1 MAGATSR
8 GGILSGGFSGGFTG
22 AGSEQAGSGIGEEES
37 YLVSVSDL
45 MVGLLFL
52 FIIILMAFALNFR
65 SAEDAAE
72 ETLEALTVERD
83 ALAIERDRIDEERA
97 ALALDR
103 DRLLAERDR
112 LVGITGILL
121 ERDAERAKLLTRIK
135 EALAARGLEV
145 EVDLENGI
153 LRLPESLLF
162 PSNEAELSEA
172 GRAALGILGEVL
184 ADLLPCYAGQESNA
198 VDGDGASAQP
208 GCPSGAAAILETIL
222 IEGHTDDR
230 PIRSGPFADNWA
242 LSAARARNTYRA
254 LIATAPT
261 LDRLGN
267 ADGEALLGVSGYEA
281 RRPVIDAATD
291 EARRV
296 NRRIDLRF
304 LARGPSAE
312 ALAALLA
319 SLETAVDA
327 P

>member
-1 MAGATSR
+1 MAAGGSGARGR
-8 GGILSGGFSGGFTG
+8 GG
-22 AGSEQAGSGIGEEES
+22 GEPANGVLGQDES

-65 SAEDAAE
+65 SAEDAADA
-72 ETLEALTVERD
+72 TLAELVVERD
-83 ALAIERDRIDEERA
+83 VLAGERDQIDAERA

-112 LVGITGILL
+112 LADITELL
-121 ERDAERAKLLTRIK
+121 LARDAERALLLTRIK
-135 EALAARGLEV
+135 AALAARGLEV
-145 EVDLENGI
+145 EVDLESGI

-162 PSNEAELSEA
+162 ASNEAELSEA
-172 GRAALGILGEVL
+172 GQAAIVVLGEVL
-184 ADLLPCYAGQESNA
+184 AATLPCHAGA
-198 VDGDGASAQP
+198 G
-208 GCPSGAAAILETIL
+208 GAAACPGGGRDLLDAVL

-242 LSAARARNTYRA
+242 LSAARARSTYQA
-254 LIATAPT
+254 LVAAAPALDTLANASGATLLA
-261 LDRLGN
+261 LG
-267 ADGEALLGVSGYEA
+267 GYAE
-281 RRPVIDAATD
+281 RRPAVAGTSD

-304 LARGPSAE
+304 LARGPDAA
-312 ALAALLA
+312 ALAELLA
-319 SLETAVDA
+319 SLEAALAT

>member
-1 MAGATSR
+1 LTGDRAR
-8 GGILSGGFSGGFTG
+8 GWGGGEP
-22 AGSEQAGSGIGEEES
+22 ANGSIGHDES

-65 SAEDAAE
+65 SAEDAADA
-72 ETLEALTVERD
+72 TLEALVVERD
-83 ALAIERDRIDEERA
+83 DLAVERDLIDAERT

-112 LVGITGILL
+112 LAGITGLL
-121 ERDAERAKLLTRIK
+121 LARDAERAELLTRIK
-135 EALAARGLEV
+135 AALAARGLEV
-145 EVDLENGI
+145 EVDLESGI

-162 PSNEAELSEA
+162 GSNEAELSQT
-172 GRAALGILGEVL
+172 GQAAIVILAEVL
-184 ADLLPCYAGQESNA
+184 AATLPCYARGGNGADCPPGSSDVLEA
-198 VDGDGASAQP
+198 V
-208 GCPSGAAAILETIL
+208 L

-242 LSAARARNTYRA
+242 LSAARARNTYQA
-254 LIATAPT
+254 LVMAQPR
-261 LDRLGN
+261 LDRLAN
-267 ADGEALLGVSGYEA
+267 ASGATLLGLGGYAE
-281 RRPVIDAATD
+281 RRPVIDRATE

-304 LARGPSAE
+304 LARGPDAA
-312 ALAALLA
+312 ALAELLA
-319 SLETAVDA
+319 SLEAAIAA

>member
-1 MAGATSR
+1 MAEAGH
-8 GGILSGGFSGGFTG
+8 GGILTGGFPGGFAAARG
-22 AGSEQAGSGIGEEES
+22 AAREGEVGEDES

-65 SAEDAAE
+65 TAEDAAQ
-72 ETLEALTVERD
+72 ETLAELTVERD
-83 ALAIERDRIDEERA
+83 ALTRERDLLEANRA

-112 LVGITGILL
+112 LAGITGTLL
-121 ERDAERAKLLTRIK
+121 ERDTERAELLTRIK
-135 EALAARGLEV
+135 AVLSARGLEV

-162 PSNEAELSEA
+162 PSNEAELSTGGQEA
-172 GRAALGILGEVL
+172 LAALAEVL
-184 ADLLPCYAGQESNA
+184 AQLLPCYA
-198 VDGDGASAQP
+198 
-208 GCPSGAAAILETIL
+208 AAATAPADCPTGTADVLETVL

-242 LSAARARNTYRA
+242 LSAARARSTYRA
-254 LIATAPT
+254 LIAAEPA
-261 LDRLGN
+261 LDRLTN
-267 ADGEALLGVSGYEA
+267 AAGAALLGVSGYEA
-281 RRPVIDAATD
+281 RRPVLAEATD

-304 LARGPSAE
+304 LARGPNAE
-312 ALAALLA
+312 ALAELLS
-319 SLETAVDA
+319 SLQAIIDA

>member
-1 MAGATSR
+1 MARSAGHGTL
-8 GGILSGGFSGGFTG
+8 LSDGFSGGF
-22 AGSEQAGSGIGEEES
+22 AGRSGGGDAVGEDES

-65 SAEDAAE
+65 TAEDAAQA
-72 ETLEALTVERD
+72 TLDELTVERD
-83 ALAIERDRIDEERA
+83 ALEADQR
-97 ALALDR
+97 ALA
-103 DRLLAERDR
+103 AERDR
-112 LVGITGILL
+112 LVV
-121 ERDAERAKLLTRIK
+121 ERDRLAEITARLLARDAARAELLTRIK

-162 PSNEAELSEA
+162 ATNEAELSPA
-172 GRAALGILGEVL
+172 GLAALGILASVAAE
-184 ADLLPCYAGQESNA
+184 LLPCYAASGTALGLALSSSARGSAPVCGN
-198 VDGDGASAQP
+198 GATDV
-208 GCPSGAAAILETIL
+208 LETVL

-254 LIATAPT
+254 LIAAKPS
-261 LDRLGN
+261 LDRLSN
-267 ADGEALLGVSGYEA
+267 ADGAALLGVSGYEA
-281 RRPVIDAATD
+281 RRPVIALASE

-304 LARGPSAE
+304 VSRGPSAT
-312 ALAALLA
+312 ALADLLA
-319 SLETAVDA
+319 KLQGTLDA